1 MIEHTEKEMNKIKV
15 NMLILYMYY
24 NQRNE
29 SLKLDNEDISEI
41 DFFLMWRQGET
52 SYKGLRWNEL
62 GELQGDEIM
71 PDFYKDKYP
80 VMISGLI
87 EDLSKEKD

>member
-1 MIEHTEKEMNKIKV
+1 MIKHTEKEMKKIKA
-15 NMLILYMYY
+15 NMLILYMYFS
-24 NQRNE
+24 QRNE
-29 SLKLDNEDISEI
+29 TLELDNEDISEI
-41 DFFLMWRQGET
+41 DFFLMWQQGES
-52 SYKGLRWNEL
+52 SYKGLKWNEL

-80 VMISGLI
+80 LMISSLI

>member
-1 MIEHTEKEMNKIKV
+1 MIKHTEKEMKKIKA
-15 NMLILYMYY
+15 NMLILYMYFS
-24 NQRNE
+24 QRNE
-29 SLKLDNEDISEI
+29 TLELDNEDISEI
-41 DFFLMWRQGET
+41 DFFLMWQQGEST
-52 SYKGLRWNEL
+52 YKGLKWNEL

-80 VMISGLI
+80 LMISSLI

>member
-1 MIEHTEKEMNKIKV
+1 MIEHTEKEMKKIKA
-15 NMLILYMYY
+15 NMLILYMYFS
-24 NQRNE
+24 QRNE
-29 SLKLDNEDISEI
+29 TLELDNEDISEI
-41 DFFLMWRQGET
+41 DFFLMWQQGEST
-52 SYKGLRWNEL
+52 YKGLKWNEL

-80 VMISGLI
+80 LMISSLI

>member
-1 MIEHTEKEMNKIKV
+1 MIEHTEKEMKKIKA
-15 NMLILYMYY
+15 NMLILYMYFS
-24 NQRNE
+24 QRNE
-29 SLKLDNEDISEI
+29 TLELDNEDISEI

-80 VMISGLI
+80 LMISNLI
-87 EDLSKEKD
+87 EDLSKTND

>member
-1 MIEHTEKEMNKIKV
+1 MIEHTEKEMKKIKA
-15 NMLILYMYY
+15 NMLILYMYFS
-24 NQRNE
+24 QRNE
-29 SLKLDNEDISEI
+29 TLELDNEDISEI
-41 DFFLMWRQGET
+41 DFFLMWQQGES
-52 SYKGLRWNEL
+52 SYKGLKWNEL

-80 VMISGLI
+80 LMISSLI

>member
-1 MIEHTEKEMNKIKV
+1 MIEHTEKEMIKIKA
-15 NMLILYMYY
+15 NMLILYMYFS
-24 NQRNE
+24 QRNE

-80 VMISGLI
+80 LMIYNLI
-87 EDLSKEKD
+87 GNLSKANN

>member
-62 GELQGDEIM
+62 GELQGDVKM